1 MLIFKNQIYPQLSY
15 PSKPK
20 TMIVMIIA
28 KSYLVFIG
36 NLIIQVLS
44 NNYLILST
52 QLLSKVGSVYT
63 SIV

>member
-1 MLIFKNQIYPQLSY
+1 MLVFKNQIYPHVSY

-28 KSYLVFIG
+28 KSYLVFTG
-36 NLIIQVLS
+36 NQIIQVLS

-52 QLLSKVGSVYT
+52 QLLSKVGSVYI
-63 SIV
+63 SII